1 MRESL
6 KGKHIVLGVTGSIA
20 AVETVRLAHA
30 LQRKGAVVTAVMSNA
45 ATGIIHP
52 DALTYATGNNTIV
65 DITGRVAHIMYC
77 GDGGL
82 ADLFLIAPCT
92 ANTLCK
98 VAAGIDDTP
107 VTTFAT
113 TAIGRDMP
121 IIIVPAMH
129 HSMFRHPAVRDSLTR
144 LESWGVMVVPPRIEE
159 GKAKIAEID
168 EIVLFCEREL
178 LGKPLAGK
186 KVLITSGPCQE
197 EIDDVRIMTTR
208 SSGRMGQELALQAF
222 RLGAEVII
230 VHHAYLSCMRNIVV
244 TSAADMRAEVIRICT
259 QEKPD
264 LYISA
269 AAISDFAPKKF
280 EGKLR
285 SGGVRKITLL
295 PLPKLLDEVINEY
308 GIPCIAFKLGKDA
321 EEPARELLVKGAV
334 IVVINGPETMGSAEG
349 EILILNQHSRVN
361 LSGTKED
368 LAVALWDRIL
378 GDSGAFGW

>member
-65 DITGRVAHIMYC
+65 DITGRVEHITYC
-77 GDGGL
+77 GDCGL

-321 EEPARELLVKGAV
+321 EEPARELLGKGAV

-368 LAVALWDRIL
+368 LAVTLWDRIL